1 MKGLTRNRL
10 VIGLAFFILA
20 SVGLMLFFSRPGEA
34 RGSVLSRGPNGWL
47 AARRYLEARGTRVK
61 LLDGPLEGFTGKG
74 VLVSA
79 FPWQSGFSPDTGEQI
94 EEHLRRGGDLVLAYS
109 GDTGNPGELVTLQV
123 LGLPLEE
130 ARKVVLHP
138 LRWRQFAREEWALVP
153 PGGPGAAPGADS
165 GPVRVWA
172 PRWIPEIPKLPKQI
186 QVILRAPS
194 GLPAAVRIQR
204 YRGRIWLLPA
214 DALANARLANPGNAD
229 LLETLRQRLGEDW
242 TFDEYHHG
250 LAGRRPVEAA
260 EIGRTLDLILLHLAV
275 LYVVALLTLSR
286 RFGPAWSEPPV
297 VTGSAGSFLLGLGAL
312 HNRLG
317 HHADAALRL
326 LERTRELDRNLV
338 LPAGLDRRAANTA
351 NMGPRELV
359 ALARE
364 VARLRAG
371 RPAAPGKEIRETQ
384 RETEE

>member
-1 MKGLTRNRL
+1 VKGLTRNRM
-10 VIGLAFFILA
+10 VIGA
-20 SVGLMLFFSRPGEA
+20 SLFLLLCIGLVLLLSRPGEA
-34 RGSVLSRGPNGWL
+34 RGSVLSRSPNGWL

-61 LLDGPLEGFTGKG
+61 LLDGPLEGFAGKG

-79 FPWQSGFSPDTGEQI
+79 FPWQGGLSAGFLADTGDQL

-109 GDTGNPGELVTLQV
+109 GQADNPGELVAFQG

-130 ARKVVLHP
+130 ARKVVLNP
-138 LRWRQFAREEWALVP
+138 IRWRRFAREEWDLMP
-153 PGGPGAAPGADS
+153 SGGPSTES
-165 GPVRVWA
+165 GPPVRIWA
-172 PRWIPEIPKLPKQI
+172 PRWAPRWEGELPKQA
-186 QVILRAPS
+186 QVLLRSP
-194 GLPAAVRIQR
+194 GGHPAAVMLPR

-214 DALANARLANPGNAD
+214 DALANARLGNPGNAD

-250 LAGRRPVEAA
+250 LAARRPVEAA
-260 EIGRTLDLILLHLAV
+260 ELGRTLDLILLHLSL

-317 HHADAALRL
+317 HHAEAARRL
-326 LERTRELDRNLV
+326 LERARELDRNLV
-338 LPAGLDRRAANTA
+338 LPTGFERRAESA
-351 NMGPRELV
+351 GPRDLV
-359 ALARE
+359 QLARE

-371 RPAAPGKEIRETQ
+371 RPAVEKATP

>member
-1 MKGLTRNRL
+1 MKGLIRNRL
-10 VIGLAFFILA
+10 VIGGA
-20 SVGLMLFFSRPGEA
+20 LFLLLSIGVAVFLSRPGEA
-34 RGSVLSRGPNGWL
+34 RGSSLSRGPNGWL
-47 AARRYLEARGTRVK
+47 AARKYLEARGARVA
-61 LLDGPLEGFTGKG
+61 LLDGPLDSFQGGG
-74 VLVSA
+74 VLVEA
-79 FPWQSGFSPDTGEQI
+79 FPWQSGISAETGDQLEA
-94 EEHLRRGGDLVLAYS
+94 HLRRGGDLVLAYS
-109 GDTGNPGELVTLQV
+109 GEAGNPGEFIAMEAM
-123 LGLPLEE
+123 GLPLEE
-130 ARKVVLHP
+130 VRQVELNPV
-138 LRWRQFAREEWALVP
+138 RWRRFAREEWDLQPVKSST
-153 PGGPGAAPGADS
+153 GV

-172 PRWIPEIPKLPKQI
+172 PRWRPLIPDEA
-186 QVILRAPS
+186 QVLLRSPE
-194 GLPAAVRIQR
+194 GPAVAMLQR

-260 EIGRTLDLILLHLAV
+260 QLGRTLDLILIHLAI

-312 HNRLG
+312 HHRLG
-317 HHADAALRL
+317 HHAGAALRL

-338 LPAGLDRRAANTA
+338 LPADFDRRAADTA

-359 ALARE
+359 ELARE
-364 VARLRAG
+364 VARLRFPGTG
-371 RPAAPGKEIRETQ
+371 RPAVQKATP